1 MFRIKWGLNLRWHLQ
16 FGSKYKNVCEI
27 TVPQFFIL
35 HWNVEEPKFST
46 LLEDETK
53 LKWIPYEIMPP
64 LLLSY
69 LNSPQEVRSF
79 GIATITGIFLPY
91 FRLWL
96 NIFQFVAPDLNST
109 RRFPI
114 DPITPFWSGEV
125 TIATILESVI
135 GREGPLDNNGI
146 YKVVMLR
153 F

>member
-1 MFRIKWGLNLRWHLQ
+1 
-16 FGSKYKNVCEI
+16 
-27 TVPQFFIL
+27 
-35 HWNVEEPKFST
+35 
-46 LLEDETK
+46 
-53 LKWIPYEIMPP
+53 MPP
-64 LLLSY
+64 LLKFIYSEKSTNFCEIFPLLLTVCTVVKRGRFRKILWPSQNIWILY
-69 LNSPQEVRSF
+69 LNLPQEVRSF

-91 FRLWL
+91 CRLWL